1 MYRKT
6 TDLTEKNMLVKQ
18 LILPLRLLSHSDLVM
33 SAQSF
38 TSSKFNPFS
47 IVDGIRILVA
57 QMIIEQIGE
66 PI

>member
-6 TDLTEKNMLVKQ
+6 IDLIEEYVGEI
-18 LILPLRLLSHSDLVM
+18 LISPLRLLSHSDLVM

-38 TSSKFNPFS
+38 TGSKFNPFS
-47 IVDGIRILVA
+47 IVDGIRILIA
-57 QMIIEQIGE
+57 QMIVEQIGE

>member
-6 TDLTEKNMLVKQ
+6 IDLTEKNVGEMN
-18 LILPLRLLSHSDLVM
+18 LII

-38 TSSKFNPFS
+38 TGSKFNSFS